1 MQFFSILRLRFFIVS
16 LFCFISQR
24 KTILSA
30 LLSLERIILAC
41 LFQILNIPESAP
53 ILTVFVLIIAACER
67 ALGLTILVRVSR
79 AEETDKLF
87 FLKCYFFSIK
97 LYNYFPN
104 NKWDSQKILM
114 IFLSKNNLFF
124 LSFFVITFILLSVD
138 LFRGIRYLFIFNFYL
153 FNRVR
158 ISFPILLDFY
168 RVLFRMTVLF
178 IRGNIIK
185 FASFY
190 INDEKFKTRFL
201 LILLIFIFS
210 ILFLI
215 FVPNLFFLIIGW
227 DGLGISSFYLIMFYH
242 NQKSLG
248 ARLLTLLSNRIG
260 DLCLLLS
267 IALFF
272 SLGVVFSSILFPLRI
287 LLLIGCFTKRAQ
299 FPFIRWLPAAIAAP
313 TPVSALVHSS
323 TLVTAGVYL
332 IIRFFNIIIRN
343 SLIVFATA
351 LISSLTMLI
360 SALRAMFETDFKKII
375 ALSTLRQL
383 GFIIFSLSQIIKI
396 CRFFHLLTHAVFKSL
411 LFICAGA
418 IIIFSGHNQDIRALP
433 KSYKSVVQRSFI
445 IARIAL
451 MRTPFL
457 VGFYSKDLILEI
469 FFQNQTKNWSLVMVV
484 FLSSWLTVAYSI
496 RIIYLRLWHSPN
508 VKLVPIFDIKEV
520 FLLNK
525 AVSFSSLGSIIG
537 GRILSWLF
545 FFEAKTYI
553 PLVSSREIYFICS
566 FILIGRITFW
576 GLLNSKPIKSLF
588 YILYLTPIF
597 QSFSAPTFRFSK
609 NLYHFSDKGWLENI
623 TYSEFYNNSIKLSI
637 LFYKLIKEK
646 PLIKHLIALII
657 FLIIIKCF

>member
-1 MQFFSILRLRFFIVS
+1 M
-16 LFCFISQR
+16 
-24 KTILSA
+24 
-30 LLSLERIILAC
+30 
-41 LFQILNIPESAP
+41 
-53 ILTVFVLIIAACER
+53 
-67 ALGLTILVRVSR
+67 
-79 AEETDKLF
+79 
-87 FLKCYFFSIK
+87 
-97 LYNYFPN
+97 YNYFPN
-104 NKWDSQKILM
+104 NKWVSQKILM

-124 LSFFVITFILLSVD
+124 LSFFIISFILFRLD
-138 LFRGIRYLFIFNFYL
+138 LFTGTRYLYIFNFYL

-168 RVLFRMTVLF
+168 RILFRITVLF

-190 INDEKFKTRFL
+190 IRDEKFKTRFL
-201 LILLIFIFS
+201 IILLIFIFS

-227 DGLGISSFYLIMFYH
+227 DGLGISSFYLIMYYH

-248 ARLLTLLSNRIG
+248 ARLLTLLSNRVG

-272 SLGVVFSSILFPLRI
+272 SLGVVFSSLLLPLSV
-287 LLLIGCFTKRAQ
+287 LLLIGCFTKSAQ

-332 IIRFFNIIIRN
+332 IIRFFNIILR
-343 SLIVFATA
+343 SPFVVIVATV
-351 LISSLTMLI
+351 ISRLTILI
-360 SALRAMFETDFKKII
+360 SALSAIFETDFKKII

-383 GFIIFSLSQIIKI
+383 GFIIFRLSQIIKM

-418 IIIFSGHNQDIRALP
+418 IIIYSGHNQDIRALP
-433 KSYKSVVQRSFI
+433 KSYGSVVQRSFI

-451 MRTPFL
+451 IRTPFI

-469 FFQNQTKNWSLVMVV
+469 FFQNQVKNWILVLVI

-508 VKLVPIFDIKEV
+508 VKLVPIFNFKES

-525 AVSFSSLGSIIG
+525 AVIYSSIGSIIA
-537 GRILSWLF
+537 GRALSWLF
-545 FFEAKTYI
+545 FFESKSYI
-553 PLVSSREIYFICS
+553 PLISSTEIYFICS
-566 FILIGRITFW
+566 FIVAGRITFW
-576 GLLNSKPIKSLF
+576 IFLNLKPIKSLF

-597 QSFSAPTFRFSK
+597 QSFSKPSFYLSK
-609 NLYHFSDKGWLENI
+609 KLYHFSDIGWLETL
-623 TYSEFYNNSIKLSI
+623 TYSEFYNNSIKTSVI
-637 LFYKLIKEK
+637 FYKLLKEK
-646 PLIKHLIALII
+646 PLIKHLTILTI
-657 FLIIIKCF
+657 LLLIIKCF